1 MSSAAWSWSGA
12 ALGPVGTA
20 TSPSQK
26 RQQLASFSS
35 ISNSVYKNIHI
46 SLRLYTSYPISP
58 PLSPHVFPNKQV
70 TAPGAPTAKMVLE
83 ATMIM
88 SVLRSSTECVDN
100 SESSRNGDYLPTRFD
115 AQADAINL
123 IHSAKTQANP
133 ESSVGL
139 MSMAGKGPEVLV
151 TLTADIGKILD
162 GLHRTK
168 IRGQPHLASSIQ
180 VAGLALKHR
189 RERAQRQRI
198 IVFTCSPIAE
208 DEKTL
213 IKLAKRMKKYNVSVD
228 FVAFGDLDDDTIKK
242 LEAFNENVNGADGSH
257 LAIIHPGANLLSD
270 SLLTTPILGGDASGV
285 GRAGGEEGVEGGVD
299 IGFDPAADP
308 ELAFA
313 LRMSLEEEQARIEK
327 ERKEK
332 EEKEKQEKA
341 VLEGIAEEGGET
353 QPLLDKDGE
362 PSGSGSN
369 ERKKDD
375 KDKGADGDKM
385 DTA

>member
-1 MSSAAWSWSGA
+1 
-12 ALGPVGTA
+12 
-20 TSPSQK
+20 
-26 RQQLASFSS
+26 
-35 ISNSVYKNIHI
+35 
-46 SLRLYTSYPISP
+46 
-58 PLSPHVFPNKQV
+58 
-70 TAPGAPTAKMVLE
+70 MVLE
-83 ATMIM
+83 ATMII
-88 SVLRSSTECVDN
+88 VDN
-100 SESSRNGDYLPTRFD
+100 SESSRNGDYLPTRFE

-168 IRGQPHLASSIQ
+168 IRGQAHLASSIQ

-257 LAIIHPGANLLSD
+257 LAVIHPGANLLSD
-270 SLLTTPILGGDASGV
+270 SLLTTPILGGDGMGV
-285 GRAGGEEGVEGGVD
+285 GRTGGEEGVDDGVD
-299 IGFDPAADP
+299 IGFDPSADP

-327 ERKEK
+327 ERNEMA
-332 EEKEKQEKA
+332 EKEKREKA
-341 VLEGIAEEGGET
+341 VLAGIAEGSEET
-353 QPLLDKDGE
+353 QPLLDKNGE
-362 PSGSGSN
+362 PSGSGSGSN
-369 ERKKDD
+369 EGKKDD
-375 KDKGADGDKM
+375 KDKRDNGDKM